1 MKTVLTQWNFS
12 PVNIFLLLAATG
24 IYYRLSGFRPRK
36 RVLFFWTAAVVFVL
50 AACSPLHYLGM
61 HRYFSVHMITHIMLL
76 LVCGPLLVLSIPALL
91 PKRLQR
97 GVNRLSAFL
106 CRRSW
111 LGWLAGIGVMWFW
124 HIPAVF
130 DAAAAQMH
138 TSYSVLPLLHTI
150 SMVLAGML
158 FCWPLAGPVP
168 QYRIHPLQGVL
179 YLFTACI
186 TCSLLGLL
194 ITFAPLGTYHHY
206 LDMDAMMYGAG
217 GSAPGLSRAAD
228 QQAAGL
234 IMWVPCCFIY
244 LAGCLLLLQRWFA
257 GNTIN
262 SLSKTYDGY

>member
-1 MKTVLTQWNFS
+1 METVLTQWNFS
-12 PVNIFLLLAATG
+12 PVNIALLLAATG
-24 IYYRLSGFRPRK
+24 AYYWLPGFK
-36 RVLFFWTAAVVFVL
+36 RQKRALFFWLGMGVFVL

-61 HRYFSVHMITHIMLL
+61 RYYFSAHMITHIMLL
-76 LVCGPLLVLSIPALL
+76 LVCGPLLVLSIPTVL
-91 PKRLQR
+91 PERLQH

-106 CRRSW
+106 YRRSW
-111 LGWLAGIGVMWFW
+111 LGWMAGVGLMWCW

-138 TSYSVLPLLHTI
+138 APYSILPLLHTAG
-150 SMVLAGML
+150 MVLAGML

-168 QYRIHPLQGVL
+168 RYHIHPLQGVL

-206 LDMDAMMYGAG
+206 IDMDAMMHST
-217 GSAPGLSRAAD
+217 GSGPWGLSRAAD

-262 SLSKTYDGY
+262 TLSATYD